1 MLSDAAYY
9 NSLTCLDPSV
19 STQLVGWRIK
29 GDAQSWGQIEILLR
43 HSWWRSETEALKEGG
58 EEEEELH
65 PCQTLTDTRPATWH
79 REQVTPQSH
88 LHSVQ
93 WNRRRDTVCLLME
106 QTCRER
112 HEGISLD
119 ELPILIKEL
128 GRIKAEWTLPFS
140 LIPQNR
146 RQERIHYGALW
157 TIQEVMKIL
166 IKVF

>member
-1 MLSDAAYY
+1 
-9 NSLTCLDPSV
+9 
-19 STQLVGWRIK
+19 
-29 GDAQSWGQIEILLR
+29 
-43 HSWWRSETEALKEGG
+43 
-58 EEEEELH
+58 
-65 PCQTLTDTRPATWH
+65 
-79 REQVTPQSH
+79 
-88 LHSVQ
+88 
-93 WNRRRDTVCLLME
+93 ME

-112 HEGISLD
+112 DEGISLD